1 MKAKG
6 LLISI
11 VLSSALGAWGGWYF
25 QNLQKADLKAA
36 DYTPNRPAAQQLRSE
51 SSQLISLP
59 ELIANQIRTGVS
71 RCPESDR
78 VTYESCLLFQG
89 SLGAWQRLGMPNQC
103 PEIPQKPQ
111 IQDRKKYPALT
122 PEHAIK
128 ASKSPCFAYLYAI
141 SVSNAVPILVS
152 TANRA
157 FQMGI
162 SDEFKKIGS
171 DPEICLAAR
180 HGICGNHAAV
190 GVAFLENAGFRA
202 RPIEFYYLFNGER
215 LSHITP
221 EVMIDGKW
229 RLIDTTYGAYWTSE
243 SFDSPFELLSSDE
256 LLAGSPALLSY
267 NEALMPFGVSSILFQ
282 TNYFSYLSSKPDVIR
297 GGTGEITLDLTSRA
311 GSENFLHK
319 PNFVGDNIPDHRSGG
334 IQFRLLSKNA
344 NYRLTVNVSAAA
356 ISNDAKTFLCIDESC
371 EKYSDEK
378 REYIFVVKKPS
389 KLHLKTAADVAYV
402 VLKSLDWKVIS
413 N

>member
-25 QNLQKADLKAA
+25 QNFQKANLKAA
-36 DYTPNRPAAQQLRSE
+36 DYTPDTPAAQQPRSE

-103 PEIPQKPQ
+103 PKIPQKPQ

-190 GVAFLENAGFRA
+190 GVAFFEKAGFPA

-229 RLIDTTYGAYWTSE
+229 RLIDTTYSAYWTSE

-256 LLAGSPALLSY
+256 LLSGSPALLSY

-319 PNFVGDNIPDHRSGG
+319 PNFIGDNKSDGKTAG
-334 IQFRLLSKNA
+334 IQFRLTTKNYT
-344 NYRLTVNVSAAA
+344 YRLIVNISAAA
-356 ISNDAKTFLCIDESC
+356 ISDSAQAFLCIDESC
-371 EKYSDEK
+371 EEYSNDK
-378 REYIFVVKKPS
+378 RDYSFIVSRPS
-389 KLHLKTAADVAYV
+389 KLYLRTSSDVAYV
-402 VLKSLDWKVIS
+402 VIKSLDWKVVS

>member
-1 MKAKG
+1 M
-6 LLISI
+6 
-11 VLSSALGAWGGWYF
+11 
-25 QNLQKADLKAA
+25 
-36 DYTPNRPAAQQLRSE
+36 
-51 SSQLISLP
+51 
-59 ELIANQIRTGVS
+59 
-71 RCPESDR
+71 
-78 VTYESCLLFQG
+78 
-89 SLGAWQRLGMPNQC
+89 
-103 PEIPQKPQ
+103 
-111 IQDRKKYPALT
+111 
-122 PEHAIK
+122 
-128 ASKSPCFAYLYAI
+128 
-141 SVSNAVPILVS
+141 
-152 TANRA
+152 
-157 FQMGI
+157 
-162 SDEFKKIGS
+162 
-171 DPEICLAAR
+171 
-180 HGICGNHAAV
+180 

-215 LSHITP
+215 LSYITP